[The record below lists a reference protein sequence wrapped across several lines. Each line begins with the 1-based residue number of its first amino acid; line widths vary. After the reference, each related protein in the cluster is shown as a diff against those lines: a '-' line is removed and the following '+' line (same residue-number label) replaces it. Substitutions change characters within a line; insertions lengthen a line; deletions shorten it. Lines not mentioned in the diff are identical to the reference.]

1 MGFLRKVG
9 RTIKKG
15 VKKLFSSKLGSIVG
29 MVGLYFVMGG
39 VAKQL
44 SKWGNSIFGGKTA
57 AVAEG
62 TAAVA
67 EGTAA
72 TEAALSSTELSN
84 IAKGTDT
91 LSSSVKALTDGTAKG
106 STVSIDTMLGQAA
119 TNSDKA
125 NIFMSAQES
134 AILSGTSQ
142 PTLNT
147 TLTGAVE
154 TASNSSSLFAQT
166 GAEVS
171 KNLVQPISDTAQLAS
186 DVQQASGALP
196 TEAIDFADFDTIESG
211 QIKGVT
217 RTGEAITSTAQPG
230 KGMLTPKE
238 GFSVQ
243 QAAADPARYA
253 TLGPDATMGE
263 RLNRFAQDPVGI
275 TRGKIQNVAADTAAY
290 VTGPEFIPETV
301 QGLGAGYVANVL
313 APDMEEPFRSAG
325 VSSQPFQE
333 QAQAA
338 HMQTVAPQLA
348 AAGLGNVRSFSDLA
362 NQTLYGTGTPN
373 YMQGIYQPLPI
384 PTLAG

>member
-9 RTIKKG
+9 RKIKKG

-62 TAAVA
+62 TAA
-67 EGTAA
+67 
-72 TEAALSSTELSN
+72 TEAAVSSAELSN

-91 LSSSVKALTDGTAKG
+91 LSSSVKALTEGTTAKG

-154 TASNSSSLFAQT
+154 TASSSSSLFAQT

-171 KNLVQPISDTAQLAS
+171 KNLAQPMLDTAQLAS
-186 DVQQASGALP
+186 DVQQASGAVTP
-196 TEAIDFADFDTIESG
+196 TEAIDFAEIYEGSNVVAKDASQFSKAVTDTKL
-211 QIKGVT
+211 QT
-217 RTGEAITSTAQPG
+217 RTVV
-230 KGMLTPKE
+230 PKE
-238 GFSVQ
+238 GVSLDKFTS
-243 QAAADPARYA
+243 DPARYG

-263 RLNRFAQDPVGI
+263 RLNRFAQNPVGI

-301 QGLGAGYVANVL
+301 KGLGAGYVANVL
-313 APDMEEPFRSAG
+313 APDIEEPFRSAG

>member
-1 MGFLRKVG
+1 MNWY
-9 RTIKKG
+9 T
-15 VKKLFSSKLGSIVG
+15 
-29 MVGLYFVMGG
+29 
-39 VAKQL
+39 
-44 SKWGNSIFGGKTA
+44 
-57 AVAEG
+57 
-62 TAAVA
+62 
-67 EGTAA
+67 
-72 TEAALSSTELSN
+72 
-84 IAKGTDT
+84 
-91 LSSSVKALTDGTAKG
+91 
-106 STVSIDTMLGQAA
+106 
-119 TNSDKA
+119 
-125 NIFMSAQES
+125 
-134 AILSGTSQ
+134 
-142 PTLNT
+142 
-147 TLTGAVE
+147 
-154 TASNSSSLFAQT
+154 
-166 GAEVS
+166 EVS
-171 KNLVQPISDTAQLAS
+171 KNLAQPISDTAQLAS
-186 DVQQASGALP
+186 DVQRASGAVTP
-196 TEAIDFADFDTIESG
+196 TEAIDFTDFTSVESG

-263 RLNRFAQDPVGI
+263 RLSRFAQDPVGI

-313 APDMEEPFRSAG
+313 APDIEEPFRSAG

>member
-9 RTIKKG
+9 RKIKKG

-44 SKWGNSIFGGKTA
+44 SKWGNSIFGGK
-57 AVAEG
+57 

-154 TASNSSSLFAQT
+154 TASNSSSVFTQT

-171 KNLVQPISDTAQLAS
+171 KNLAQPMLDTAQLAS
-186 DVQQASGALP
+186 DVQQASGAVAP
-196 TEAIDFADFDTIESG
+196 TEAIDFAEIYEGSNVVAKDASQFSKAVTDTKL
-211 QIKGVT
+211 QT
-217 RTGEAITSTAQPG
+217 RTVV
-230 KGMLTPKE
+230 PKE
-238 GFSVQ
+238 GVSLDKFTS
-243 QAAADPARYA
+243 DPARYG

-290 VTGPEFIPETV
+290 VTGPDFIPETV

-313 APDMEEPFRSAG
+313 APDIEEPFRSAG

>member
-9 RTIKKG
+9 RKIKKG

-62 TAAVA
+62 TAA
-67 EGTAA
+67 
-72 TEAALSSTELSN
+72 TEAAVSSAELSN

-91 LSSSVKALTDGTAKG
+91 LSSSVKALTEGTTAKG

-154 TASNSSSLFAQT
+154 TASSSSSLFAQT

-171 KNLVQPISDTAQLAS
+171 KNLAQPMLDTAQLAS
-186 DVQQASGALP
+186 DVQQASGAVTP
-196 TEAIDFADFDTIESG
+196 TEAIDFAEIYEGSNVVAKDASQFSKAVTDTKL
-211 QIKGVT
+211 QT
-217 RTGEAITSTAQPG
+217 RTVV
-230 KGMLTPKE
+230 PKE
-238 GFSVQ
+238 GVSLDKFTS
-243 QAAADPARYA
+243 DPARYG

-301 QGLGAGYVANVL
+301 KGLGAGYVANVL
-313 APDMEEPFRSAG
+313 APDIEEPFRSAG

>member
-9 RTIKKG
+9 RKIKKG

-44 SKWGNSIFGGKTA
+44 SKWGNSIFGGK
-57 AVAEG
+57 

-154 TASNSSSLFAQT
+154 TASNSSSVFTQT

-171 KNLVQPISDTAQLAS
+171 KNLAQPMLDTAQLAS
-186 DVQQASGALP
+186 DVQQASGAVAP
-196 TEAIDFADFDTIESG
+196 TEAIDFAEIYEGSNVVAKDASQFSKAVTDTKL
-211 QIKGVT
+211 QT
-217 RTGEAITSTAQPG
+217 RTVV
-230 KGMLTPKE
+230 PKE
-238 GFSVQ
+238 GVSLDKFTS
-243 QAAADPARYA
+243 DPARYG

-313 APDMEEPFRSAG
+313 APDIEEPFRSAG

>member
-15 VKKLFSSKLGSIVG
+15 VKKLFGSKLGSIVG

-67 EGTAA
+67 EGTAV
-72 TEAALSSTELSN
+72 TEAAVSSAELSN

-91 LSSSVKALTDGTAKG
+91 LSSSVKALTEGTAAKG

-119 TNSDKA
+119 TNSEKA

-154 TASNSSSLFAQT
+154 TASSSSSLFAQT

-171 KNLVQPISDTAQLAS
+171 KNLTQPMLDTAQLAS
-186 DVQQASGALP
+186 DVQRAKDLSVPL
-196 TEAIDFADFDTIESG
+196 EMSDMDFAEIY
-211 QIKGVT
+211 
-217 RTGEAITSTAQPG
+217 
-230 KGMLTPKE
+230 E
-238 GFSVQ
+238 GSNVVAKDASQFSKAV
-243 QAAADPARYA
+243 ADPARYG
-253 TLGPDATMGE
+253 TLGPDATVGE

-301 QGLGAGYVANVL
+301 QGLGAGYVANAL
-313 APDMEEPFRSAG
+313 APDIEEPFRSAG

>member
-9 RTIKKG
+9 RKIKKG

-44 SKWGNSIFGGKTA
+44 SKWGNSIFGGEAA
-57 AVAEG
+57 AV
-62 TAAVA
+62 V

-72 TEAALSSTELSN
+72 TEAAVSSAELSN

-91 LSSSVKALTDGTAKG
+91 LSSSVKALTEGTTAKG

-154 TASNSSSLFAQT
+154 TASSSSSLFAQT

-171 KNLVQPISDTAQLAS
+171 KNLAQPMLDTAQLAS

-196 TEAIDFADFDTIESG
+196 TEAIDFAEIYEGSNVVAKDASQFSKAVTDTKL
-211 QIKGVT
+211 QT
-217 RTGEAITSTAQPG
+217 RTVV
-230 KGMLTPKE
+230 PKE
-238 GFSVQ
+238 GVSLDKFTS
-243 QAAADPARYA
+243 DPARYG

-301 QGLGAGYVANVL
+301 QGLGAGYVANTL
-313 APDMEEPFRSAG
+313 APDIEEPFRSAG

>member
-62 TAAVA
+62 TAA
-67 EGTAA
+67 
-72 TEAALSSTELSN
+72 TEAAVSSAELSN

-154 TASNSSSLFAQT
+154 TASSSSSLFAQT

-171 KNLVQPISDTAQLAS
+171 KNLAQPMLDTAQLAS

-196 TEAIDFADFDTIESG
+196 TEAIDFAEIYEGSNVVAKDASQFSKAVTDTKL
-211 QIKGVT
+211 QT
-217 RTGEAITSTAQPG
+217 RTVV
-230 KGMLTPKE
+230 PKE
-238 GFSVQ
+238 GVSLDKFTS
-243 QAAADPARYA
+243 DPARYG

-301 QGLGAGYVANVL
+301 QGLGAGYVANTL

>member
-9 RTIKKG
+9 RKIKKG

-44 SKWGNSIFGGKTA
+44 SKWGNSIFGGK
-57 AVAEG
+57 

-154 TASNSSSLFAQT
+154 TASNSSSVFTQT

-171 KNLVQPISDTAQLAS
+171 KNLAQPMLDTAQLAS
-186 DVQQASGALP
+186 DVQQASGAVTP
-196 TEAIDFADFDTIESG
+196 TEAIDFTDFTSVESG

-263 RLNRFAQDPVGI
+263 RLSRFAQDPVGI

-313 APDMEEPFRSAG
+313 APDIEEPFRSAG